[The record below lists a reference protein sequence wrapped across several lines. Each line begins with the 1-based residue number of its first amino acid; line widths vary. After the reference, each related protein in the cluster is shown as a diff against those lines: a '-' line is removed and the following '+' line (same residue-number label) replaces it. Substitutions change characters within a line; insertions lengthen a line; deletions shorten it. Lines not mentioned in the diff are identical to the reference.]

1 MQTKENSTKGKTAM
15 LSILAN
21 TEEVVRIFDQQSV
34 VKALKVIYG

>member
-21 TEEVVRIFDQQSV
+21 TIILMGETKKHFSGTPFFLRR
-34 VKALKVIYG
+34 A